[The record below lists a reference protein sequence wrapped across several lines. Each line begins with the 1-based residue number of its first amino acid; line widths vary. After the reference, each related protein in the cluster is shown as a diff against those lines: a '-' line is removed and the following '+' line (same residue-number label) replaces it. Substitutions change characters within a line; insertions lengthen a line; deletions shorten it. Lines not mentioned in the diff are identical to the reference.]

1 MKKIN
6 NFYFIPIIFG
16 LLIFFCFSKS
26 LSSEENNFLTL
37 KNKEVN
43 LRQGPSFE
51 YPIRLTYKKKNLP
64 VVIIDKFE
72 NWIKIKDFKNNFGWI
87 HISQLS
93 KKKSAINLTKDSIVY
108 KKPTI
113 YSKPIVKLEI
123 GRLVLIKK
131 CKIKW
136 CKITS
141 GGFRG
146 WIFKDNLWGKFK

>member
-6 NFYFIPIIFG
+6 NLNFTSIVFI
-16 LLIFFCFSKS
+16 LLIVFFFLKA
-26 LSSEENNFLTL
+26 LGDEENNFLTL

-64 VVIIDKFE
+64 VIIIDKYE
-72 NWIKIKDFKNNFGWI
+72 NWIKTKDFKNNFGWI

-93 KKKSAINLTKDSIVY
+93 RKKSAINLIKNSIVY

-131 CKIKW
+131 CKVQW

-141 GGFRG
+141 GSFHG
-146 WIFKDNLWGKFK
+146 WIFKGNLWGKFK

>member
-6 NFYFIPIIFG
+6 NLNFTLIFFV
-16 LLIFFCFSKS
+16 LLIFFSFSKS
-26 LSSEENNFLTL
+26 LGNENNNFLTL

-64 VVIIDKFE
+64 VIMIDKYE
-72 NWIKIKDFKNNFGWI
+72 NWIKIKDLKNNFGWI

-93 KKKSAINLTKDSIVY
+93 KKKSAINLTKDTIVY

-131 CKIKW
+131 CKLEW

-146 WIFKDNLWGKFK
+146 WIVKNNLWGKLK